1 MIRKIKLIVKQVT
14 KEQFRKDAIMKGL
27 VRMEEMRKMDNIV
40 EHLAEELRQEPF
52 TFLHTNCVVKS
63 LRLKRKLKVL
73 GIQSKIL
80 LCLGT
85 ARVKWFGHWII
96 IPSIHA
102 YCDVDNTRIE
112 TSRSP
117 DDYDMWRI
125 APANI
130 KPIIG
135 VWF

>member
-1 MIRKIKLIVKQVT
+1 
-14 KEQFRKDAIMKGL
+14 
-27 VRMEEMRKMDNIV
+27 MDDIV

-52 TFLHTNCVVKS
+52 IMLKTNCITKS
-63 LRLKRKLKVL
+63 LRLKKQLKAL
-73 GIQSKIL
+73 GIPARIL

-85 ARVKWFGHWII
+85 ARVKWFSHWII

-102 YCDVDNTRIE
+102 YCDVENTRIE

-117 DDYDMWRI
+117 EAYDVWRI